1 METTVLE
8 CTHCAAAVAGGPHLM
23 DDNNIRTYQQMK
35 FNHSFSVFQINT
47 GRFIF
52 EIPVQNLGLKKINEH
67 FR

>member
-23 DDNNIRTYQQMK
+23 DDNNIRTYQQIIS

-47 GRFIF
+47 GAFIL
-52 EIPVQNLGLKKINEH
+52 EIPVENLGLIK
-67 FR
+67 

>member
-23 DDNNIRTYQQMK
+23 DNNNIRTNQQMK
-35 FNHSFSVFQINT
+35 IQSVFQINT
-47 GRFIF
+47 GGFIL
-52 EIPVQNLGLKKINEH
+52 EILVENLGLIKLNRH

>member
-35 FNHSFSVFQINT
+35 TQS
-47 GRFIF
+47 
-52 EIPVQNLGLKKINEH
+52 
-67 FR
+67 